1 VALHKP
7 PKTETTPRSESAIDP
22 KALAFIQAAPDSSS
36 KRVVQASGKRQQINI
51 KFDDAFLE
59 KIDADARKRGMNRTA
74 WITFACSE
82 LLERSGDRR

>member
-1 VALHKP
+1 MALRKP
-7 PKTETTPRSESAIDP
+7 PKSAAPSADESALDS
-22 KALAFIQAAPDSSS
+22 KAIAFIQGAPDA
-36 KRVVQASGKRQQINI
+36 KRLVQPANKRQQINI

-59 KIDADARKRGMNRTA
+59 RIDADARKRGMNRTA

>member
-1 VALHKP
+1 MALRKP
-7 PKTETTPRSESAIDP
+7 PRSNATTDGESAIDA
-22 KALAFIQAAPDSSS
+22 KALAFIQGAPDAKSTT
-36 KRVVQASGKRQQINI
+36 QPSGKRQQINI

-82 LLERSGDRR
+82 LLERSRDRQ